1 MTIPGIGVLNAT
13 ALIAA
18 IGQGESFARARDLAA
33 WLGLGQVTT
42 GGRPRLVGLS
52 KRGNR

>member
-18 IGQGESFARARDLAA
+18 IGHGKSFARVSIGARCYRHGGGVQGTKVSATAPAA
-33 WLGLGQVTT
+33 
-42 GGRPRLVGLS
+42 
-52 KRGNR
+52 